1 MSSNKGIIKK
11 LKLHELVGYSSD
23 DNIDVYPITSIAAV
37 YDENNKSLADILKDI
52 QANGGGGS
60 NPKSR
65 LLQIYKTANIQP
77 STPIGGTYDFENNTF
92 TPPTGWVADSNGLTN
107 PIWMSMGSVLSN
119 NEGIVWS
126 VPICIAG
133 ATETTTLKRCYVAI
147 IYKNSDTQ
155 PETPS
160 GGSCDFSS
168 GSPIFSPPDGWSI
181 NSEIPVNESTWCS
194 IRAFYSDNTETQWSV
209 PSKVAQA
216 NVNLTA
222 AQLDVIAGKIT
233 ITANNLDYIASHVTL
248 NTESLDYIAK
258 NMTFTADQIR
268 MIANNVDVLGTLN
281 TRDLTINGDK
291 SKFNADGSGY
301 IAGGNITWSTD
312 GSGSLAGGHITWDKN
327 GNATYSGGLKA
338 TTGTIAGFKISG
350 DGITNEGFDNDAY
363 IIIRNDNEKSFTGIG
378 ANVMPAFTGRLRCNA
393 RFENDKVDNDI
404 TARHNLAMY
413 LHASGSAKGNWALY
427 GVGNAGLEGA
437 FMGYGSNEFTPS
449 EKNNIISLKDGN
461 QVLISVS
468 NNYTNV
474 HLPLHTIVAEDLFI
488 NNNTKFSLRLTII
501 NTSDSQITVYGYK
514 GTTNATDDVPH
525 LWNGNTEVG
534 SIGLATHQTLE
545 VMLVYNGTSYCAYA
559 LGGKY

>member
-1 MSSNKGIIKK
+1 MSSDKGIIKK

-77 STPIGGTYDFENNTF
+77 STPIGGTYDFDNNIF
-92 TPPTGWVADSNGLTN
+92 TPPTGWIADSNGLTN

-216 NVNLTA
+216 NVSLTA
-222 AQLDVIAGKIT
+222 AQLDVIAGKVT

-248 NTESLDYIAK
+248 NTESLDYVAK

-301 IAGGNITWSTD
+301 VANQNISWDEDGNLNLKGNIEVDYFKYNIEELRPTV
-312 GSGSLAGGHITWDKN
+312 N
-327 GNATYSGGLKA
+327 NATITLNPNKDKCSMYLIIYDDSTSSALNTAKFMLPDNVKP
-338 TTGTIAGFKISG
+338 GTSFKIAATVDSS
-350 DGITNEGFDNDAY
+350 ILEQNF
-363 IIIRNDNEKSFTGIG
+363 G
-378 ANVMPAFTGRLRCNA
+378 ALLTF
-393 RFENDKVDNDI
+393 
-404 TARHNLAMY
+404 Y
-413 LHASGSAKGNWALY
+413 
-427 GVGNAGLEGA
+427 VG
-437 FMGYGSNEFTPS
+437 TP
-449 EKNNIISLKDGN
+449 
-461 QVLISVS
+461 S
-468 NNYTNV
+468 NNYILGDKLMKDSNGT
-474 HLPLHTIVAEDLFI
+474 LHNQSYGATKVLLNYYCLYEFTYLGYNLWSLTGECDTFND
-488 NNNTKFSLRLTII
+488 NNNLL
-501 NTSDSQITVYGYK
+501 
-514 GTTNATDDVPH
+514 
-525 LWNGNTEVG
+525 
-534 SIGLATHQTLE
+534 
-545 VMLVYNGTSYCAYA
+545 
-559 LGGKY
+559 

>member
-1 MSSNKGIIKK
+1 MSSDKGIIKK

-77 STPIGGTYDFENNTF
+77 SIPVGGTYDFDNNTF

-119 NEGIVWS
+119 SEGIVWS

-133 ATETTTLKRCYVAI
+133 ATEITTLKRCYVAI

-181 NSEIPVNESTWCS
+181 NSEIPVNENTWCS

-216 NVNLTA
+216 NVSLTA

-233 ITANNLDYIASHVTL
+233 ITANNLDYIASHITL

-291 SKFNADGSGY
+291 SKFNADGSGQVANGNVSWDPEGNL
-301 IAGGNITWSTD
+301 ILKGNIQADYLKYTTKVLYPTTD
-312 GSGSLAGGHITWDKN
+312 NNIFTLDPIKDRCSMYIVAYDYDKN
-327 GNATYSGGLKA
+327 S
-338 TTGTIAGFKISG
+338 TTAIINSTKLILSDNVEQGITFKIG
-350 DGITNEGFDNDAY
+350 LI
-363 IIIRNDNEKSFTGIG
+363 
-378 ANVMPAFTGRLRCNA
+378 CNGN
-393 RFENDKVDNDI
+393 FLQVWSSLSSVPL
-404 TARHNLAMY
+404 T
-413 LHASGSAKGNWALY
+413 SKGNSYIMGEGYKSTSTTAVTDFASNKIELGFNTIYEFTYLGYNVWAL
-427 GVGNAGLEGA
+427 
-437 FMGYGSNEFTPS
+437 
-449 EKNNIISLKDGN
+449 
-461 QVLISVS
+461 
-468 NNYTNV
+468 
-474 HLPLHTIVAEDLFI
+474 
-488 NNNTKFSLRLTII
+488 
-501 NTSDSQITVYGYK
+501 
-514 GTTNATDDVPH
+514 
-525 LWNGNTEVG
+525 NGK
-534 SIGLATHQTLE
+534 
-545 VMLVYNGTSYCAYA
+545 CRAYE
-559 LGGKY
+559 